1 MVTNPMQVKILLVD
15 DEPDILEFLSYN
27 LQKEGYAVH
36 VASNG
41 DEALEIA
48 DQVKPNI
55 IILDLMMPG
64 KDGIV
69 TCGLLRENP
78 KLQDTMILFLTARSE
93 DYLQIAGLDIG
104 ADDFITKPIK
114 PKILV
119 AKIKALSRRLSS
131 ESSSDVFVYG
141 ELSIDRER
149 FKVIYKGTE
158 IVLTKKEFDLLQL
171 LASKP
176 GKVFERD
183 YIMNEVWG
191 REVIVGDRTIDVHM
205 SKLREKLGDDLI
217 KTVKGMG
224 YKFEL

>member
-36 VASNG
+36 IASNG

-131 ESSSDVFVYG
+131 EASSDVFVYG
-141 ELSIDRER
+141 DLSIDRER
-149 FKVIYKGTE
+149 FKVIYKGAE

-205 SKLREKLGDDLI
+205 SKLREKLGDDII

>member
-27 LQKEGYAVH
+27 LQKEGYIVH
-36 VASNG
+36 TASNG

-48 DQVKPNI
+48 DRIKPSI
-55 IILDLMMPG
+55 VILDLMMPG

-69 TCGLLRENP
+69 TCGLMRENRNL
-78 KLQDTMILFLTARSE
+78 KDTLILFLTARSE

-119 AKIKALSRRLSS
+119 SKIKALSRRLRG
-131 ESSSDVFVYG
+131 EDNKDVFIYG
-141 ELSIDRER
+141 DLIIDREK
-149 FKVIYKGTE
+149 FKVTYKSNE

-176 GKVFERD
+176 GRVFERD

-217 KTVKGMG
+217 KTIKGMG

>member
-1 MVTNPMQVKILLVD
+1 MATNPKQIKVLLVD

-27 LQKEGYAVH
+27 LQKEDYIVYT
-36 VASNG
+36 ASNG
-41 DEALEIA
+41 DEAVEMA
-48 DQVKPNI
+48 DSVKPNI

-69 TCGLLRENP
+69 TCGLLRDNP
-78 KLQDTMILFLTARSE
+78 KLNEVVIVFLTARSE

-114 PKILV
+114 PKILI
-119 AKIKALSRRLSS
+119 AKIKALSRRLNS
-131 ESSSDVFVYG
+131 EDNKEVFIYG
-141 ELSIDRER
+141 DLIIDREK
-149 FKVIYKGTE
+149 FKVTYKGNE
-158 IVLTKKEFDLLQL
+158 INLTKKEFDLLQL
-171 LASKP
+171 LASRP
-176 GKVFERD
+176 SKVFERD

>member
-1 MVTNPMQVKILLVD
+1 MVTNPMQVTILLVD

-36 VASNG
+36 TASNG

-48 DQVKPNI
+48 DRVKPNI

-69 TCGLLRENP
+69 TCGLMRENR
-78 KLQDTMILFLTARSE
+78 KLQDSLILFLTARSE

-131 ESSSDVFVYG
+131 EVSKNVFVYDD
-141 ELSIDRER
+141 LIIDREK
-149 FKVIYKGTE
+149 FKVTYKAHE
-158 IVLTKKEFDLLQL
+158 IALTKKEFDLLQL
-171 LASKP
+171 LTSKP

-205 SKLREKLGDDLI
+205 SKLREKLGEDLI
-217 KTVKGMG
+217 KTVKGIG